1 MKTALIALAMAAV
14 YGADQEMKPCVAKCK
29 KMCAKAEDP
38 TKCFW
43 GCAKKSDCKPD
54 DKPKPC
60 VMACKKACAG
70 EKTKEGAMKCFKE
83 CAAKKCGGDKPSGD
97 KKCAMGCMEKS
108 KKQEDPKKW
117 AAWCIQKFCDKEEE
131 EQQVEDVDKKC
142 AMGCMKK
149 SKKQDD
155 PKKWAAMCIKKWCSG
170 DKPEP
175 KPCVM
180 KCKKACAGKDNKKDA
195 MACFKGCTAKLCQK
209 GEEETFVEDLPSSSD
224 QTWRI

>member
-1 MKTALIALAMAAV
+1 MKTALIALAMASV

-83 CAAKKCGGDKPSGD
+83 CAAINAVVTNHQVTKSAPWDAWRSPRNKKIQRSGPPGASRNSVT
-97 KKCAMGCMEKS
+97 KKRKNNKLKMSTKS
-108 KKQEDPKKW
+108 APW
-117 AAWCIQKFCDKEEE
+117 AA
-131 EQQVEDVDKKC
+131 
-142 AMGCMKK
+142 
-149 SKKQDD
+149 
-155 PKKWAAMCIKKWCSG
+155 
-170 DKPEP
+170 
-175 KPCVM
+175 
-180 KCKKACAGKDNKKDA
+180 
-195 MACFKGCTAKLCQK
+195 
-209 GEEETFVEDLPSSSD
+209 
-224 QTWRI
+224 